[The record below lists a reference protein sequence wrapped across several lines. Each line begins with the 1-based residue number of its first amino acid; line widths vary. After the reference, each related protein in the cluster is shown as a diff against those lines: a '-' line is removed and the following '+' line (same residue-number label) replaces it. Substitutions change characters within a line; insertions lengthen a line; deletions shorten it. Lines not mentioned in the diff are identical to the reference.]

1 MERVQYECLR
11 CLKAIMNNSIG
22 LKQILGH
29 KDALKQVAMALNP
42 SRQTAMLEA
51 CKILAGIILFS
62 SYFMSLHFL
71 R

>member
-51 CKILAGIILFS
+51 CKILAGNIIFGLI
-62 SYFMSLHFL
+62 
-71 R
+71 